1 MKNLLGN
8 NNLSLIA
15 MLTEAFFT
23 LIFLLSG
30 CSFNSEMA
38 ALKSLTN
45 ITDGV
50 FYIEY
55 EGDYQLQEYIN
66 KGGGKT
72 NEEMSAFIEKCLK
85 KGTWDGIGAGKNIS
99 VKITTPDFGCSS
111 IAAQNT
117 DGGQIY
123 GRNYDW
129 NDCSIIIVHTKPSDG
144 YESISTSCLE
154 FLGLDR
160 DWQPAYKF
168 PNDMLALA
176 SIYVPLDGINEKGL
190 YIADL
195 MAGDDE
201 QTAQNT
207 KKPNLTTTAAIRL
220 ILDKAANVDEAIELL
235 KGIDMYSVI
244 GSAHHFAIA
253 DSFGKSVVVEYVNNQ
268 LYVAE
273 CPVLTNHYTADS
285 PKKDDG
291 INPDRENSRERFE
304 KLLTAGNQA
313 DWKMDSTDIAKTL
326 ESVSAKNYSVDTTG
340 DTITAWS
347 IVFEPK
353 KRKASYY
360 FRGDYKKP
368 FMIEF

>member
-1 MKNLLGN
+1 M
-8 NNLSLIA
+8 
-15 MLTEAFFT
+15 
-23 LIFLLSG
+23 
-30 CSFNSEMA
+30 
-38 ALKSLTN
+38 
-45 ITDGV
+45 
-50 FYIEY
+50 
-55 EGDYQLQEYIN
+55 
-66 KGGGKT
+66 
-72 NEEMSAFIEKCLK
+72 
-85 KGTWDGIGAGKNIS
+85 
-99 VKITTPDFGCSS
+99 
-111 IAAQNT
+111 
-117 DGGQIY
+117 
-123 GRNYDW
+123 
-129 NDCSIIIVHTKPSDG
+129 
-144 YESISTSCLE
+144 
-154 FLGLDR
+154 GLNR

-168 PNDMLALA
+168 PDDMLALA

-207 KKPNLTTTAAIRL
+207 NKQNLTTTAAIRL
-220 ILDKAANVDEAIELL
+220 ILDKAADVDEAIELL

-253 DSFGKSVVVEYVNNQ
+253 DALGKSVVVEYVNNQ
-268 LYVAE
+268 MYVAE

-304 KLLTAGNQA
+304 KLLAAGENSG
-313 DWKMDSTDIAKTL
+313 WEMDSSTISKTL
-326 ESVSAKNYSVDTTG
+326 ESVSAVNYTT
-340 DTITAWS
+340 DEITAWS

>member
-8 NNLSLIA
+8 KNLSLIA

-23 LIFLLSG
+23 LIFLLSS
-30 CSFNSEMA
+30 CSFQSEMA
-38 ALKSLTN
+38 ALKSLRKV
-45 ITDGV
+45 TDGV

-55 EGDYQLQEYIN
+55 QGNYMLDEYI
-66 KGGGKT
+66 KQGGGKT

-85 KGTWDGIGAGKNIS
+85 KGSWDGIGAGKDIS

-111 IAAQNT
+111 IAAKNKN
-117 DGGQIY
+117 GGQIY

-129 NDCSIIIVHTKPSDG
+129 NDCSIILVHTKPSDG

-154 FLGLDR
+154 FLGLNR

-201 QTAQNT
+201 QTSQNT

-268 LYVAE
+268 MYVAE
-273 CPVLTNHYTADS
+273 SPVLTNHYTADS

-291 INPDRENSRERFE
+291 SNANRENSRQRFTKLLNAGE
-304 KLLTAGNQA
+304 KLGWEMNA
-313 DWKMDSTDIAKTL
+313 TDVKNTL
-326 ESVSAKNYSVDTTG
+326 ESVSAKNYSAENLNG
-340 DTITAWS
+340 TITAWS

-353 KRKASYY
+353 KRKATYY

>member
-1 MKNLLGN
+1 MNKKFTCAS
-8 NNLSLIA
+8 LSGLIISLA
-15 MLTEAFFT
+15 V
-23 LIFLLSG
+23 LLSS
-30 CSFNSEMA
+30 CSFQSEMA
-38 ALKSLTN
+38 ALKSLTKV
-45 ITDGV
+45 TDGV

-55 EGDYQLQEYIN
+55 EGNYKLDDYIAQ
-66 KGGGKT
+66 GGGKT

-85 KGTWDGIGAGKNIS
+85 TGTWDGIGAGKNIS

-201 QTAQNT
+201 ETAQNT
-207 KKPNLTTTAAIRL
+207 NKPNLTTTAAIRL
-220 ILDKAANVDEAIELL
+220 ILDKAADVDEAIELL
-235 KGIDMYSVI
+235 KGIDMHSVI
-244 GSAHHFAIA
+244 GAAHHFAIA
-253 DSFGKSVVVEYVNNQ
+253 DSLGKSVVVEYVNNQ
-268 LYVAE
+268 MYITE
-273 CPVLTNHYTADS
+273 GPVLTNHYTADS

-291 INPDRENSRERFE
+291 INPQRENSRERFA
-304 KLLTAGNQA
+304 KLLAAGKEA
-313 DWKMDSTDIAKTL
+313 DWKMDTSAIFKTL
-326 ESVSAKNYSVDTTG
+326 ESVSAKNYTT
-340 DTITAWS
+340 DDITAWS
-347 IVFEPK
+347 IAFEPE
-353 KRKASYY
+353 KRKASYC
-360 FRGDYKKP
+360 FRGDYNKV
-368 FMIEF
+368 FVIEF

>member
-8 NNLSLIA
+8 NKLSLIT
-15 MLTEAFFT
+15 MLAAATFAVS
-23 LIFLLSG
+23 LLLSS
-30 CSFNSEMA
+30 CSFQSEMA
-38 ALKSLTN
+38 ALKSLRKV
-45 ITDGV
+45 TDGV

-55 EGDYQLQEYIN
+55 QGNYMLDEYI
-66 KGGGKT
+66 KQGGGKT
-72 NEEMSAFIEKCLK
+72 NDEMSAFIEKCLK

-168 PNDMLALA
+168 PDDMLALA

-207 KKPNLTTTAAIRL
+207 NKQNLTTTAAIRL
-220 ILDKAANVDEAIELL
+220 ILDKAADVDEAIELL

-253 DSFGKSVVVEYVNNQ
+253 DSLGKSVVVEYVNNQ
-268 LYVAE
+268 MYVAE

-304 KLLTAGNQA
+304 KLLAAGENSG
-313 DWKMDSTDIAKTL
+313 WEMDSSTISKTL
-326 ESVSAKNYSVDTTG
+326 ESVSAVNYTT
-340 DTITAWS
+340 DEITAWS

-360 FRGDYKKP
+360 FRGDYTKP
-368 FMIEF
+368 FVIEF